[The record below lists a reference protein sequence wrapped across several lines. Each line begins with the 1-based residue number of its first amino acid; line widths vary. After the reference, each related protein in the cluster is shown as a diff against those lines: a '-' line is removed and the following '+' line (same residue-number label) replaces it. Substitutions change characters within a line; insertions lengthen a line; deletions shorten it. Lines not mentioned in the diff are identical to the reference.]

1 MAFLLTAALT
11 LSVAAPA
18 YAIGEADSDAPV
30 TYADLAAYGVE
41 NSASNAAVN
50 LGQALRM
57 LFQTAGMDNSQLG
70 SDSDCV
76 ALADSLGMLDK
87 DEHDAEE
94 TFTAAFLS
102 ELVAS
107 EGYKALVDALASD
120 KREPLFVNGMAQP
133 IFPFTPGAV
142 EEGYSNDTSDIIR
155 YCVYVET
162 N

>member
-1 MAFLLTAALT
+1 MIRKRFLAFLLTAAMT

-94 TFTAAFLS
+94 TDFS
-102 ELVAS
+102 
-107 EGYKALVDALASD
+107 G
-120 KREPLFVNGMAQP
+120 RG
-133 IFPFTPGAV
+133 
-142 EEGYSNDTSDIIR
+142 
-155 YCVYVET
+155 
-162 N
+162 